1 MKYSTK
7 VKQAQLV
14 GGIKIDPKGGELLPE
29 EVSSIA
35 ADPWGR
41 ELIEKK
47 ALLIEGFNLPPAEKK
62 KK

>member
-14 GGIKIDPKGGELLPE
+14 GGIKINPKGGELSPE
-29 EVSSIA
+29 EVSKIA
-35 ADPWGR
+35 SDPWGR

-47 ALLIEGFNLPPAEKK
+47 ALIIEGYTLPTAEKK

>member
-14 GGIKIDPKGGELLPE
+14 GGVKISPKGGEVSPE
-29 EVSSIA
+29 EAGKIA

-47 ALLIEGFNLPPAEKK
+47 ALIIEGYSLPPLKK
-62 KK
+62 K